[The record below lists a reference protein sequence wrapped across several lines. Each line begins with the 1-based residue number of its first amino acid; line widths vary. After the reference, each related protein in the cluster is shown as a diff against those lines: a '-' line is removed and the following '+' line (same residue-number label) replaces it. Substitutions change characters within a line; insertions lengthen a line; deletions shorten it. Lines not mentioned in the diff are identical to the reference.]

1 MDRYLY
7 SFTPTQGEKHRL
19 QIKKINNEWGK
30 VSEILKDESKKTQI
44 ILVHFMVIRVSKCI
58 QTSKEKL
65 GDFLNIN
72 IEVQH

>member
-44 ILVHFMVIRVSKCI
+44 ILVHFMVIRSIKVHS
-58 QTSKEKL
+58 
-65 GDFLNIN
+65 DF
-72 IEVQH
+72 